1 MTRYVCF
8 ILLCFCFFSVKS
20 YFGKKDDPVPDISFA
35 HLLTNF
41 QKTSFPYETGALKPT
56 RLHLNDSIF
65 IKSALTAKK
74 LIAVTDT
81 AANVWD
87 DADDE
92 GKVRIDLPELIGA
105 GAFIDLGNGNSLL
118 EIVDMYEL
126 KGASE
131 SNKQGV
137 FAKTTFLCTFDK
149 TGKLLSALVSNYTA
163 ETEHGSVNRW
173 QCILKSANE
182 ITVKEY
188 GNRKELKDS
197 YSFNTLIKITAEGKL
212 VKIRSEKGTK

>member
-1 MTRYVCF
+1 MVRNVFF
-8 ILLCFCFFSVKS
+8 ILLCLCFFSVKS
-20 YFGKKDDPVPDISFA
+20 YFGKKDDPVTDNSFT

-56 RLHLNDSIF
+56 RLHSNDSIF
-65 IKSALTAKK
+65 IKSTLTAKK

-92 GKVRIDLPELIGA
+92 GKIRIDFPELIGA
-105 GAFIDLGNGNSLL
+105 GAFINLGNGYSLL

-131 SNKQGV
+131 SNKQGI
-137 FAKTTFLCTFDK
+137 FARTTFLCTFDRN
-149 TGKLLSALVSNYTA
+149 GKLISALVSNYNV
-163 ETEHGSVNRW
+163 ETEHGSVSRW
-173 QCILKSANE
+173 QCLLKSANE
-182 ITVKEY
+182 IIVKEY

-197 YSFNTLIKITAEGKL
+197 YSFNTLIKITSEGKL
-212 VKIRSEKGTK
+212 VKIKSEKGTK